1 MPPIKALGLYGEKN
15 KCFFDVVEAYMKLTR
30 TDYKKLME
38 KSHRSPSVFY
48 KRKNEPEKMTVSELR
63 AFIRTLKIPEEEVLN
78 FLYDKREVRK

>member
-1 MPPIKALGLYGEKN
+1 MPRVKSLGMYGEKN
-15 KCFFDVVEAYMKLTR
+15 KIFFDVVEACMKLTR

-38 KSHRSPSVFY
+38 KSNRSPSVFY

-78 FLYDKREVRK
+78 FLYDKRKE